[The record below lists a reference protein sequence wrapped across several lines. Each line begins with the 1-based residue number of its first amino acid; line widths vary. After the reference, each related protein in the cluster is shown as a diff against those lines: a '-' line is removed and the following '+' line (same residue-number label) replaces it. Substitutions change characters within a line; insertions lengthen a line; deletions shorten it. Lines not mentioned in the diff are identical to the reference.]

1 MSESTM
7 PKAKASRPDSPESVG
22 APKSV
27 ERELKFA
34 DVDHNALRSRLQE
47 LEAEQQG
54 PPALEDNFIFDR
66 AGELAAEQK
75 LLRLRVDRNGCKITY
90 KGPAH
95 YEGRVKIR
103 NEYETT
109 LGDMDTGRAIVE
121 ALGYSQVARYQKYR
135 EEWLLGSLVIC
146 LDHTPIGDFAEF
158 EGEGCDRVARRCGLD
173 IESAE
178 RRNYL
183 RLYQDFATEN
193 PDADREMV
201 FAGEKGRI

>member
-1 MSESTM
+1 MSLQNTSAESG
-7 PKAKASRPDSPESVG
+7 KG
-22 APKSV
+22 V

-34 DVDHNALRSRLQE
+34 EVDHNELRARLQE

-66 AGELAAEQK
+66 DGELAEAKK

-90 KGPAH
+90 KGPAR
-95 YEGRVKIR
+95 YEGKIKIR
-103 NEYETT
+103 DEHETA
-109 LGDMDTGRAIVE
+109 LGDMETGRAIVE
-121 ALGYSQVARYQKYR
+121 ALGYVQVARYQKYR

-158 EGEGCDRVARRCGLD
+158 EGEGCDRVAKRCGLD
-173 IESAE
+173 VESAE

-183 RLYQDFATEN
+183 RLYEDYVAEH
-193 PDADREMV
+193 PDAGREMV
-201 FAGEKGRI
+201 FPGEKGRI